1 MRLPPPSSS
10 YTTFVRYGLY
20 VVRRL
25 RQRGLSDLAA
35 SVEREVLAARE
46 TGRAWEDADDA
57 IQMALADRDGADD
70 DLDLTAQ
77 TLRNTLAGRGV
88 GADREAPYTQIFPQ
102 GVAWYLAAPLD
113 ENVRRYDELRARV
126 EAHLPASDPARKLTI
141 PALQKGVKDFAAA
154 ARALDTAN
162 SADRLAATRARS
174 ALRSLERQLE
184 RTYGALVAELGKAPA
199 ERFFPRV
206 RAARK
211 AEVAP
216 PVGG

>member
-88 GADREAPYTQIFPQ
+88 GADREAPYTQVFPQ

-126 EAHLPASDPARKLTI
+126 DPSGVLQSDLAR
-141 PALQKGVKDFAAA
+141 
-154 ARALDTAN
+154 
-162 SADRLAATRARS
+162 RLR
-174 ALRSLERQLE
+174 
-184 RTYGALVAELGKAPA
+184 LG
-199 ERFFPRV
+199 
-206 RAARK
+206 
-211 AEVAP
+211 
-216 PVGG
+216 